1 MFEIGESQTE
11 RRGER
16 VREGGSRR
24 TDDVGVGWR
33 NLLAIVRER
42 EDERYRA
49 VGWIV
54 ERFARDAAQSTRKQG
69 GSRVRTQ
76 DQERER
82 ERERGASVVRR
93 EHVYQCVIVPDG
105 EGGVGDVVGEAH
117 DGGGVGGIE
126 QHWVI
131 RMVSSERHCI
141 SRNKGTESEAEES
154 CDKESGGLHDGG
166 ERERERERERV
177 GERCAGGEGRR
188 ERGRE
193 RSSGL
198 ARVTEPEAARKM
210 KT

>member
-1 MFEIGESQTE
+1 MS
-11 RRGER
+11 
-16 VREGGSRR
+16 VGGRYH
-24 TDDVGVGWR
+24 
-33 NLLAIVRER
+33 LAIVRECD
-42 EDERYRA
+42 DERDRD

-54 ERFARDAAQSTRKQG
+54 ERFARDAAQSTEERRFEG
-69 GSRVRTQ
+69 ENTRS
-76 DQERER
+76 RER
-82 ERERGASVVRR
+82 ERDASVVRR
-93 EHVYQCVIVPDG
+93 EHVYQCVIVLEG

-131 RMVSSERHCI
+131 DMVISERHCI
-141 SRNKGTESEAEES
+141 SRSKGTESEAEES

>member
-166 ERERERERERV
+166 GERERERER
-177 GERCAGGEGRR
+177 
-188 ERGRE
+188 GRE
-193 RSSGL
+193 VRRRRGQ
-198 ARVTEPEAARKM
+198 ERKR
-210 KT
+210 KSECVREC

>member
-1 MFEIGESQTE
+1 MLS
-11 RRGER
+11 
-16 VREGGSRR
+16 VCLCAPRR
-24 TDDVGVGWR
+24 TDEVGEGGR
-33 NLLAIVRER
+33 YQLAIVRECD
-42 EDERYRA
+42 DERDRD

-54 ERFARDAAQSTRKQG
+54 ERVARDAAQNTRKQG

-126 QHWVI
+126 QHWDIDMVI
-131 RMVSSERHCI
+131 SERHRTGR
-141 SRNKGTESEAEES
+141 SKGTESEAEES
-154 CDKESGGLHDGG
+154 CDNESGGLHDGG
-166 ERERERERERV
+166 RER
-177 GERCAGGEGRR
+177 ERCAGGEGRR
-188 ERGRE
+188 ERGRD

-198 ARVTEPEAARKM
+198 ARVTEQQQQHGR
-210 KT
+210 